1 MQQFSPTT
9 DKDLYVFHRSTAASI
24 YLFPSMTSMR
34 SSAVASYLRVMS
46 ALAMR
51 YSLKMDLT
59 ESMSSSDWVHCDKKK
74 QKQNIEIENVIDYIV
89 HLHVRFIQRKN
100 Y

>member
-1 MQQFSPTT
+1 MYR
-9 DKDLYVFHRSTAASI
+9 DKDFFSSVFL

-34 SSAVASYLRVMS
+34 SSALASYLRVMS

-59 ESMSSSDWVHCDKKK
+59 ESMSSSDWVHC
-74 QKQNIEIENVIDYIV
+74 NRV
-89 HLHVRFIQRKN
+89 
-100 Y
+100 

>member
-1 MQQFSPTT
+1 MQEFSPTT
-9 DKDLYVFHRSTAASI
+9 AKALHVFHSTAASI

-34 SSAVASYLRVMS
+34 SSVVASYLRVIS

-59 ESMSSSDWVHCDKKK
+59 ESMSSSDWVHCDKTTKT
-74 QKQNIEIENVIDYIV
+74 EY
-89 HLHVRFIQRKN
+89 
-100 Y
+100 